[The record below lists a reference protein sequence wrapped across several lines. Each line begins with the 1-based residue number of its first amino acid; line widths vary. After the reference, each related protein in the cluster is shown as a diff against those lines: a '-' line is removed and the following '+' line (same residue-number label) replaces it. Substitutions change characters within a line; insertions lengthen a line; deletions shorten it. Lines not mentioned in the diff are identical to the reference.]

1 MSQTNVQKIHNLYIY
16 IHISDLHIYIC
27 MYILTKVLHCLWGCI
42 KPNIHISSCIGHR
55 SGRAEPFPWN
65 YVFTCNAKAFR
76 VRDVEHFFF
85 FSGWFLDLCWD
96 RAALFPVEK
105 QIHNEWFREFLPC
118 GGCAASP
125 SVFGILQMKVQKS
138 TSKYVIPLTGTQI
151 WVVFCH
157 PAVLLLLR

>member
-16 IHISDLHIYIC
+16 TYIRLIYIC

-42 KPNIHISSCIGHR
+42 KPNIHISSCVGHR

-85 FSGWFLDLCWD
+85 FFWVVPWLALRQSSPVPCGKANTQWVIQGVSSLWRLCC
-96 RAALFPVEK
+96 FPFCVWHTTNESSEINK
-105 QIHNEWFREFLPC
+105 QIRHSSYWDSDLGSVLPSSSV
-118 GGCAASP
+118 AAS
-125 SVFGILQMKVQKS
+125 
-138 TSKYVIPLTGTQI
+138 
-151 WVVFCH
+151 
-157 PAVLLLLR
+157 